1 MKKVIRYFMLWKTLT
16 INSFVVA
23 FASRFAAVLFL
34 LSKSLRF
41 IFFIVFLSAL
51 FSRIRVVENFSFLQ
65 TLFFFLTFTL
75 IDTTSQVL
83 FREVYRFRR
92 LIVTG
97 HFDLVLV
104 KPMSALFRSL
114 AGGADPFD
122 LLMIIPYIILL
133 VLTASRLGV
142 ATPGAVAWY
151 LALLANGFIIAT
163 AFHIIVL
170 ALAIVTTE
178 VDHTILIY
186 RDITSMARVPVDI
199 YREPIRGFLTF
210 VVPVGIMMSVPA
222 KALLGLVSF
231 QFIAVSFAV
240 GALFFLLSIRL
251 WKYALSKY
259 ASASS

>member
-1 MKKVIRYFMLWKTLT
+1 MKKFFRYLALWKTLT

-23 FASRFAAVLFL
+23 FTSRFSAGLFL

-51 FSRIRVVENFSFLQ
+51 FLRVRVVENYSFLQ

-75 IDTTSQVL
+75 IDTASQLL

-97 HFDLVLV
+97 DFDLVLV
-104 KPMSALFRSL
+104 KPMSALFRAL

-122 LLMIIPYIILL
+122 LVMIIPYIILL
-133 VLTASRLGV
+133 IVVAFQLGV
-142 ATPGAVAWY
+142 VSPLSVIFY
-151 LALLANGFIIAT
+151 LALLANGFLIAT
-163 AFHIIVL
+163 AFHIMVL

-186 RDITSMARVPVDI
+186 RDITSMARVPIDI
-199 YREPIRGFLTF
+199 YREPIRGILTY
-210 VVPVGIMMSVPA
+210 VVPVGIMMTIPA
-222 KALLGLVSF
+222 KALFGLLSWPSIVFAFALGA
-231 QFIAVSFAV
+231 I
-240 GALFFLLSIRL
+240 FFLLSLRF
-251 WKYALSKY
+251 WRYALGKY
-259 ASASS
+259 SSASS